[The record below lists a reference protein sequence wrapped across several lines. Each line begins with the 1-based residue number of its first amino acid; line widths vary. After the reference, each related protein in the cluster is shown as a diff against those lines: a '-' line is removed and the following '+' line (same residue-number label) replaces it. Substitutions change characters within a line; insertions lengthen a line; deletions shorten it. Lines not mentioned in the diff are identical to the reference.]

1 MKAECPPVERICR
14 TVNLPN
20 LRCTDRFAS
29 MKTLTPRR
37 PAAVKRSQR
46 TGATGQPA
54 ARRKAGRLTA
64 EEMMRELDKL
74 APQCPPMDT
83 KAFLDEGE

>member
-1 MKAECPPVERICR
+1 
-14 TVNLPN
+14 
-20 LRCTDRFAS
+20 

-46 TGATGQPA
+46 AGTTGQPA
-54 ARRKAGRLTA
+54 ARRKPARLTG

-74 APQCPPMDT
+74 APLCPPMDT
-83 KAFLDEGE
+83 KAFLDDGE

>member
-1 MKAECPPVERICR
+1 
-14 TVNLPN
+14 
-20 LRCTDRFAS
+20 
-29 MKTLTPRR
+29 MKTLTSRR

-46 TGATGQPA
+46 AVAAGQSA

-64 EEMMRELDKL
+64 TEMMRELDRVTRDW
-74 APQCPPMDT
+74 PPMDT